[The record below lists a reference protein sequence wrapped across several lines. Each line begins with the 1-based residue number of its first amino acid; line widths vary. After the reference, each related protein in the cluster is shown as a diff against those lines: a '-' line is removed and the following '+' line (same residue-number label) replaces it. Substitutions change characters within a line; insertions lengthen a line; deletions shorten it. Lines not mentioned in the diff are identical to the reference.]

1 MADNTT
7 LNPGS
12 GGDVIASDDVAGVK
26 YQVVKLDVGGDGA
39 SSSVTADNPLP
50 VAESG
55 PLITLFI
62 RMLNMLG
69 APVGYDKSLQRYRQ
83 TSIIETGNLG
93 TISTVTTV
101 STTTTVGT
109 VTNQANIGGIQAQL
123 LVNAGN
129 LAAWQA
135 SVRARIS

>member
-7 LNPGS
+7 LNPGV
-12 GGDVIASDDVAGVK
+12 GGDVIASDDVSGVK
-26 YQVVKLDVGGDGA
+26 YQVVKLDVGGDGV

-55 PLITLFI
+55 PLITLFM

-83 TSIIETGNLG
+83 TAVVESG
-93 TISTVTTV
+93 TITQVSTVATVTTV
-101 STTTTVGT
+101 G
-109 VTNQANIGGIQAQL
+109 NQTNIGGVQAQL
-123 LVNAGN
+123 LVNGQN
-129 LAAWQA
+129 VSAWHA
-135 SVRARIS
+135 CVRSRIT

>member
-12 GGDVIASDDVAGVK
+12 GGDVIASDDVSGVK

-39 SSSVTADNPLP
+39 TSGVTADNPLP
-50 VAESG
+50 VQDSNAGSLLSRILRVLLA
-55 PLITLFI
+55 PL
-62 RMLNMLG
+62 
-69 APVGYDKSLQRYRQ
+69 GYDQSLQRYRQ
-83 TSIIETGNLG
+83 TAIIETGNLG

-101 STTTTVGT
+101 GTVTTVAT

-129 LAAWQA
+129 LAAWQS
-135 SVRARIS
+135 SVRNRIT